1 VGDAFSPGDVRR
13 ARWVQNLE
21 QAGVPLDGMAAA
33 IRDGTLSF
41 SYLDATLFNRFAGL
55 SGTTFQDLSART
67 GIPLELLI
75 VVREAVGFASHDRRI
90 TSTRTS
96 FRLSR

>member
-1 VGDAFSPGDVRR
+1 
-13 ARWVQNLE
+13 
-21 QAGVPLDGMAAA
+21 VPLDGVAAA
-33 IRDGTLSF
+33 IRGGTLSF